1 MESQHDDDDPM
12 LYTNSPSGSQH
23 SPPRPPSPRSSPGL
37 TSTASPPGSTS
48 TASSKYLI
56 EETTT
61 TNQHYEEDLFLQRKF
76 LDVAQSYRIVPKA
89 ASSSY
94 LDEFKRLS
102 VFLSSRISS
111 YLETHR
117 ATKVC

>member
-1 MESQHDDDDPM
+1 MESQHDDVPM
-12 LYTNSPSGSQH
+12 TLDFSPSGSQH
-23 SPPRPPSPRSSPGL
+23 SPPRPTSPRSSPGP
-37 TSTASPPGSTS
+37 TSTASPEATSST
-48 TASSKYLI
+48 SSKYLI

-61 TNQHYEEDLFLQRKF
+61 NQHYEEDIFLQRKF
-76 LDVAQSYRIVPKA
+76 LDVAHSYRIVPKA
-89 ASSSY
+89 PSSSY

-102 VFLSSRISS
+102 VFLSSRTSS

>member
-61 TNQHYEEDLFLQRKF
+61 NQHYEEDIFLQRKF